1 MRVYQDRFNAVV
13 ALGESL
19 RTYVA
24 MQKNSDALS
33 PVHKALDK
41 AVGLAQHKNGWFT
54 RDHVMYALESWG
66 SVLTKVSLETWLA
79 PYKKLLPTKNIPT
92 LFMIM
97 AGNIPLVGFH
107 DFLTGY
113 LAGAHLKIKASSND
127 QVLLPWCIEFLV
139 HHTQAP
145 KTEIQFLERITG
157 SYDALIATGSDNTA
171 RYFEYYFGHKPHII
185 RKNRNSVAVLTGTET
200 KEELFALGEDIFRYY
215 GLGCRS
221 VSKVY
226 VPKDYNF
233 NTFFNAIFP
242 YKDHI
247 HYKKYSNNYDYNKA
261 VYLMSEFKL
270 LENGF
275 LILKEDASYSSPI
288 ASLFYETYDSLE
300 NLNLKLKEDEDKIQC
315 IVSSL
320 GIENELAF
328 GATQRPELHDYADG
342 VDTVDFLL
350 KTSQN

>member
-66 SVLTKVSLETWLA
+66 NVLTKVSLETWLA

-261 VYLMSEFKL
+261 VYLMSKFKIL
-270 LENGF
+270 DNGF
-275 LILKEDASYSSPI
+275 LILKEDPSLSSPI
-288 ASLFYETYDSLE
+288 GSLFYEYYPTLAHVLNTLDTQQE
-300 NLNLKLKEDEDKIQC
+300 NIQC
-315 IVSSL
+315 VVGTSGIPNSIPFGHTQKPGLSS
-320 GIENELAF
+320 
-328 GATQRPELHDYADG
+328 YADG
-342 VDTVDFLL
+342 VDTMEFILSL
-350 KTSQN
+350 